1 MSKKGCVMKT
11 ETLVSIFGLTK
22 EQEHDLRV
30 VMENPAASDYK
41 DNKIFHLDNQ
51 AAQLVL
57 FDPLVMATLPS
68 TSHWKDYDVEDSED
82 ASKKVLLTKE
92 QEQVIFNQFNYA
104 RYRVTQL
111 KKIVENGPKKKF
123 IMEMLSWDK
132 KARERKA
139 LIVELNLRLVVNIAK
154 KHKMYHLDPDEM
166 YSDAHMGLL
175 AAVNGY
181 DATMGYRFSTYAY
194 WSIVRNLGKMNK
206 ERSRREE
213 IVVSQIARGDYDNED
228 SGENELLI
236 DESRTRP
243 EIAFIDKLK
252 VILEKNKAG
261 LSSQELEVL
270 KIRYLGEGKR
280 PSMASTGEKV
290 GLHSHQVAKVEQ
302 SALGKMRVAM
312 LERVRK

>member
-1 MSKKGCVMKT
+1 
-11 ETLVSIFGLTK
+11 
-22 EQEHDLRV
+22 
-30 VMENPAASDYK
+30 
-41 DNKIFHLDNQ
+41 
-51 AAQLVL
+51 
-57 FDPLVMATLPS
+57 
-68 TSHWKDYDVEDSED
+68 
-82 ASKKVLLTKE
+82 
-92 QEQVIFNQFNYA
+92 
-104 RYRVTQL
+104 
-111 KKIVENGPKKKF
+111 
-123 IMEMLSWDK
+123 
-132 KARERKA
+132 
-139 LIVELNLRLVVNIAK
+139 
-154 KHKMYHLDPDEM
+154 
-166 YSDAHMGLL
+166 
-175 AAVNGY
+175 
-181 DATMGYRFSTYAY
+181 
-194 WSIVRNLGKMNK
+194 MNK